1 MERVLGQLS
10 LALVEHIRAT
20 GATQEQLLQESIEY
34 FRGIADA
41 SPGVIWLTDPAG
53 ECIFV
58 NHRWTEITGQ
68 DGQAAQGMGWLDRVH
83 PEDRPAVERS
93 FAEANA
99 VKGCFRAE
107 YRLLRED
114 TDEVCWALD
123 TASPRFSAS
132 NEYLGYIGAVT
143 DVTERRLAEERALF
157 LAYHDPLTGLANR
170 RLLRDRLANDLAALR
185 PGAGLALLCLDLDHF
200 KAINDTL
207 GHPAG
212 DALLCEAA
220 ERLRSCAGPRDLVAR
235 LGGDEFAILAATE
248 GEGRPE
254 ASLLAERAL
263 EALRRPYFLRGQP
276 YVVSTSIGAVLAP
289 RDGMLPDELVRHA
302 DIALYRAKR
311 DGRDAARFFDC
322 AMAEEAERRH
332 GLRRSL
338 TSALERNELSLR
350 FQPLRRLSDRS
361 VTGFEA
367 LLRWIP
373 AGQKAVPPAEFIP
386 LAEESGVIIPIGE
399 WVLRQACQ
407 AAALWPDD
415 VRVAVNL
422 SPVQFRSPCLLAA
435 VQEALADA
443 SLAPDRL
450 ELEVTESV
458 LLQEDQANLDI
469 LCRLRGLGVRIV
481 LDDFGTGYS
490 SLAYLL
496 RAPFDKIKVDRSFV
510 AGLPGRRES
519 KAIICAIAGL
529 GRSLEIAVTAEGVE
543 TEAQLQ
549 TVGEMGC
556 SEAQGALVG
565 SPMTAGEA
573 GALLA
578 GMLSVA

>member
-1 MERVLGQLS
+1 M
-10 LALVEHIRAT
+10 
-20 GATQEQLLQESIEY
+20 LLESIEY

-41 SPGVIWLTDPAG
+41 SPGVIWLTDPTG

-68 DGQAAQGMGWLDRVH
+68 DGEAAQGMGWLDRVH
-83 PEDRPAVERS
+83 PEDRPAVERG

-99 VKGCFRAE
+99 VKGHFRAE
-107 YRLLRED
+107 YRLLRREGE
-114 TDEVCWALD
+114 EVCWVLD
-123 TASPRFSAS
+123 TASPRFSAAGK
-132 NEYLGYIGAVT
+132 YLGYIGAVT

-157 LAYHDPLTGLANR
+157 LAYHDPLTSLANR
-170 RLLRDRLANDLAALR
+170 RLLRDRLAHDLAGLR
-185 PGAGLALLCLDLDHF
+185 PGEGLALLCLDLDHF

-220 ERLRSCAGPRDLVAR
+220 ERLRDCAGPRDLVAR
-235 LGGDEFAILAATE
+235 LGGDEFAILAATD
-248 GEGRPE
+248 GDGLPE

-263 EALRRPYFLRGQP
+263 EALRRPYYLNGQP

-289 RDGMLPDELVRHA
+289 RDGLLPDELVRHA

-338 TSALERNELSLR
+338 ASALEQAELSLR
-350 FQPLRRLSDRS
+350 FQPLRRLSDDR

-367 LLRWIP
+367 LLRWFP
-373 AGQKAVPPAEFIP
+373 EGQDAVPPTEFIP
-386 LAEESGVIIPIGE
+386 LAEESGAIIPIGE
-399 WVLRQACQ
+399 WVLREACK

-422 SPVQFRSPCLLAA
+422 SPVQFRSPRLLAA
-435 VQEALADA
+435 VREALADA
-443 SLAPDRL
+443 SLAPNRL

-469 LCRLRGLGVRIV
+469 LCRLRDLGVRIV

-510 AGLPGRRES
+510 AGLPDRRES
-519 KAIICAIAGL
+519 RAIVRAIGGL
-529 GRSLEIAVTAEGVE
+529 GLSLGIAVTAEGVE
-543 TEAQLQ
+543 TEAQLRA
-549 TVGEMGC
+549 VAEKGC
-556 SEAQGALVG
+556 SEAQGSLIG
-565 SPMTAGEA
+565 FPMTAREA
-573 GALLA
+573 GALLT
-578 GMLSVA
+578 GLRRVA